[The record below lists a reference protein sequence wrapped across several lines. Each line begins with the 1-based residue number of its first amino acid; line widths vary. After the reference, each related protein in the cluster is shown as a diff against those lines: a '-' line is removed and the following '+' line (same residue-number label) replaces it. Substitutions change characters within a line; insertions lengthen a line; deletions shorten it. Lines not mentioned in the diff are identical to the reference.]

1 MKRLLLTILAAA
13 ALLMADDAPS
23 KQPPSVQ
30 KIFKLQYA
38 DANRVANLLRPL
50 GIVVN
55 AESQSNVLAVTGSPQ
70 TISAVEDALKKLD
83 VPSTPEKNVDL
94 TGYLLLG
101 SSQGSDTPDVPELAS
116 VIKELRSLSPF
127 KSYKLLESFNL
138 RDRDGERGRVQGF
151 LPGFS
156 PTPIKSAAV
165 PFVPSYDFGFNRL
178 SVSSSSGSPVVR
190 LDGVRLQVTI
200 VPASSARIDT
210 DIDIREGQ
218 KVVVGKTN
226 ANGADQALFLVLSA
240 KLVE

>member
-1 MKRLLLTILAAA
+1 MKRLFLTILAAA
-13 ALLMADDAPS
+13 ALVMADDAPP
-23 KQPPSVQ
+23 KPPPAQ

-50 GIVVN
+50 GIMVN

-83 VPSTPEKNVDL
+83 VPSAPVKNVEL
-94 TGYLLLG
+94 TGYLLLA
-101 SSQGSDTPDVPELAS
+101 SPQGSDTPDVPELAS

-138 RDRDGERGRVQGF
+138 RDRDGEQGHVQGF
-151 LPGFS
+151 LSGLSQKPGPLS
-156 PTPIKSAAV
+156 GPYA
-165 PFVPSYDFGFNRL
+165 PSYTFGFNRL
-178 SVSSSSGSPVVR
+178 SIRSSGSSSTVR
-190 LDGVRLQVTI
+190 LDGIGLLVKTA
-200 VPASSARIDT
+200 PGMEARIMT
-210 DIDIREGQ
+210 DVDIREGQ

>member
-1 MKRLLLTILAAA
+1 MKRLLLTILAGA
-13 ALLMADDAPS
+13 ALLMADDAPA
-23 KQPPSVQ
+23 KQPQVQ

-50 GIVVN
+50 GIMVN

-83 VPSTPEKNVDL
+83 VPPAPVKNVEL

-101 SSQGSDTPDVPELAS
+101 SPQGSDAPDLAKLAS

-127 KSYKLLESFNL
+127 KSFKLLESFNL
-138 RDRDGERGRVQGF
+138 RDRDGQKGHVQGF
-151 LPGFS
+151 LSGFS
-156 PTPIKSAAV
+156 PTPTKFGTFV
-165 PFVPSYDFGFNRL
+165 PFYDFGFNRL
-178 SVSSSSGSPVVR
+178 SVTSSSGSPVVR
-190 LDGVRLQVTI
+190 LDGVGLRVQE
-200 VPASSARIDT
+200 AYSQDARIDT
-210 DIDIREGQ
+210 DVDIREGQ

-226 ANGADQALFLVLSA
+226 VNGADQALFLVLSA